1 MAVVFILTVN
11 VRPHHIFERDGYDIY
26 CEIPITFPEAT
37 LGAEIVVPT
46 LEGDIKYTIPEGTQ
60 TGTVFTVKGKG
71 IQKLNSRGR
80 SDRGEKG
87 DLRFTVTLEVPRSLT
102 EKQKQLLREFSE
114 SCDKKNYSKKEEFF
128 NKIFGSR

>member
-1 MAVVFILTVN
+1 M
-11 VRPHHIFERDGYDIY
+11 RPHELFERRGSNLY

-71 IQKLNSRGR
+71 IQKLNTRGR

-87 DLRFTVTLEVPRSLT
+87 DLRFTVTLEVPKSLT
-102 EKQKQLLREFSE
+102 EKQKQLLRAFAD
-114 SCDKKNYSKKEEFF
+114 SCDKKNYTKKEKFF
-128 NKIFGSR
+128 NKIFGNRG